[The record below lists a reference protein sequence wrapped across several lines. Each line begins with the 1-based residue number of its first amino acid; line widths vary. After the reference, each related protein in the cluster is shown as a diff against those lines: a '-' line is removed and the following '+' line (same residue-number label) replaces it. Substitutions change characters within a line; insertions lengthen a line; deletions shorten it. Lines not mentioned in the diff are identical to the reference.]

1 MSWLVVAISLGLA
14 AAPEGHEQSV
24 VLVGRRTAVSAAVT
38 RALASDTY
46 KLLAAEGVGLAMTND
61 EALKQLTRVSVKDSA
76 SCNGKKSCLAE
87 LGRQLKVPWVVVLS
101 VAAIENELSIG
112 LELVRVS
119 DETVVETDS
128 LILPRKG
135 KLDASQ
141 LSGFAQKVKAR
152 LNPPPPTPEVK
163 KTPDDP
169 PKNDTP
175 IATDLTPKNTDEPLL
190 PPPPPPPQKS
200 HVPSFV
206 LGGAGVASLL
216 AGAAMLT
223 VGLVSRGPLTQGTP
237 GDDGRV
243 RSMLTQQQAQAIND
257 GSNPLIFG
265 GLGALAVGAGLGT
278 AAVIAW

>member
-1 MSWLVVAISLGLA
+1 MSWLVVALSLGLV
-14 AAPEGHEQSV
+14 AAPEGNQTV
-24 VLVGRRTAVSAAVT
+24 VLVGRRTAVTPAIAKT
-38 RALASDTY
+38 LASDTY
-46 KLLAAEGVGLAMTND
+46 KLLAADGVSLAMTNE

-87 LGRQLKVPWVVVLS
+87 LGRQLKVSWVVVLS
-101 VAAIENELSIG
+101 VASIEQELSIG
-112 LELVRVS
+112 LELLRVS

-141 LSGFAQKVKAR
+141 LGTFAQKVKAQ

-163 KTPDDP
+163 NDEPRKD
-169 PKNDTP
+169 DTP
-175 IATDLTPKNTDEPLL
+175 VATFLTPKKTEEPLL

-206 LGGAGVASLL
+206 LGGAGVASML

-237 GDDGRV
+237 NSDGRV
-243 RSMLTQQQAQAIND
+243 RSMLTQQEAQAIND

>member
-1 MSWLVVAISLGLA
+1 MSWLVVAIGLGLA
-14 AAPEGHEQSV
+14 AAPEGEQTV
-24 VLVGRRTAVSAAVT
+24 VLVGRRTAVTPAITKGLAA
-38 RALASDTY
+38 DTY
-46 KLLAAEGVGLAMTND
+46 KLLDAEGVKLAMTNE

-76 SCNGKKSCLAE
+76 SCNGKKACLSE

-101 VAAIENELSIG
+101 IAAIEQELSIG

-128 LILPRKG
+128 LLLPRKG

-163 KTPDDP
+163 DVKKDDAP
-169 PKNDTP
+169 V
-175 IATDLTPKNTDEPLL
+175 ATDLTPKKTQEPEPLL
-190 PPPPPPPQKS
+190 PPPPPPPQRS

-206 LGGAGVASLL
+206 LGGAGLASLI
-216 AGAAMLT
+216 AGVTMVTLGA
-223 VGLVSRGPLTQGTP
+223 VSRGPLTQGTP

-243 RSMLTQQQAQAIND
+243 RSTLSYPQAQAINASS
-257 GSNPLIFG
+257 GPLIIG
-265 GLGALAVGAGLGT
+265 GVGALAVGAGLGT